1 MRLDFSSSRFG
12 LRGLVSAGALLL
24 RLSVGFE
31 RESLLFSVDLA
42 DLCGWELE
50 ALNWERVVCAFD
62 LLSCAAS
69 PSTISPYGISS
80 MFLSRNTN
88 LSSVVFQR
96 TGRMTCCRFATL
108 FTGVGISDGIFA
120 KWHPLIASANLYL
133 SRDSTS

>member
-69 PSTISPYGISS
+69 PSTTSPYGISS

-96 TGRMTCCRFATL
+96 TGRMTC
-108 FTGVGISDGIFA
+108 
-120 KWHPLIASANLYL
+120 
-133 SRDSTS
+133 